1 MVRREN
7 QSGKKS
13 ITVEELQT
21 PSSISKP
28 VVLTLCL
35 LIVVIAYLGIRL
47 HRSFFHDD
55 AYITLRYA
63 DQWQAGLGPVWTNSQ
78 QVEGYTS
85 FLHLVSLYPLQKAGV
100 QPENSARFIG
110 LGAYLLI
117 WLAIITYSFRT
128 TLSQIHRVTK
138 VVILLG
144 SIPTAFSIIAWS
156 LGGLETSLYTLLT
169 MTTTYWF
176 TTWDKEHSPQTS
188 VTLGVLLGLCVMTR
202 PEATLIVA
210 ITLTASV
217 IFNKSLKS
225 PLTMLISC
233 CIVYIPYFVWRWQYY
248 GDVLPNTYYAKLGTP
263 IGKRISDGIYYFH
276 TFLRSAPWIPLLS
289 IACWIYTLV
298 KQTGHRSKGWKYMT
312 SVSIV
317 MTGYVIWTGGD
328 HMPAY
333 RFWVP
338 LIPIYAW
345 FIAHAGTSLRLSSS
359 TTKQMLL
366 PVIVVILSVTQFFVS
381 DERMFNA
388 QRPDPAAAVGK
399 QVGRFISQHF
409 PEGTLIATNSAG
421 AVAYFAPKHDFI
433 DMLGLNDRVIAKR
446 TNVPFRTHWQQFPG
460 HSKGDGK
467 YVLSRNPDYI
477 ILGPA
482 EGSKANPKLEKSSKV
497 VWFLSD
503 QELSEDPN
511 FHTRYMLKTAKL
523 SDTLTLTYYQRKQQ
537 LN

>member
-1 MVRREN
+1 MVRYEN
-7 QSGKKS
+7 QSGTES
-13 ITVEELQT
+13 ITVEESQI

-35 LIVVIAYLGIRL
+35 LIVVIAYLGIRM

-63 DQWQAGLGPVWTNSQ
+63 YQWQSGLGPVWTNSQ
-78 QVEGYTS
+78 HVEGYTS

-100 QPENSARFIG
+100 QPEVSARIIG

-117 WLAIITYSFRT
+117 WLAIITFSFRT
-128 TLSQIHRVTK
+128 TLSQTHRVTK
-138 VVILLG
+138 VLILLG

-176 TTWDKEHSPQTS
+176 TTQDKEHSRRTS

-202 PEATLIVA
+202 PEAALIVA
-210 ITLTASV
+210 TTLTASIV
-217 IFNKSLKS
+217 FHKSLKS

-248 GDVLPNTYYAKLGTP
+248 GDLLPNTYYAKLGTP
-263 IGKRISDGIYYFH
+263 IGKRLSDGIYYFH

-289 IACWIYTLV
+289 IICWIYTLV
-298 KQTGHRSKGWKYMT
+298 KQTGHRSNSWKYMT

-338 LIPIYAW
+338 LLPIYAW
-345 FIAHAGTSLRLSSS
+345 FIAHAGTSLRSSSS
-359 TTKQMLL
+359 TTSQMFL
-366 PVIVVILSVTQFFVS
+366 PVIVVILSLSQFFVS
-381 DERMFNA
+381 DERMLNA

-421 AVAYFAPKHDFI
+421 AVAYFAPNHEFI

-446 TNVPFRTHWQQFPG
+446 TDVPIRTHWQQFPG

-482 EGSKANPKLEKSSKV
+482 EGMMANSTLEMSPGV

-503 QELSEDPN
+503 QELSEDQD
-511 FHTRYMLKTAKL
+511 FHTRYMLKTAAL
-523 SDTLTLTYYQRKQQ
+523 SDTLTLTYYQRKP
-537 LN
+537 